1 MTDRESSYR
10 SVMAPGLFDDQTII
24 VTGGGSG
31 FGRCIAH
38 ELASLGSRVVILG
51 RTLEKLEKVAAE
63 IAEDGGSA
71 DCWTCDIRD
80 EQRVATVVA
89 EVASKYGRIHGLV
102 NNAGGQFRAP
112 MESISRNGFETVVRN
127 NLVGGFL
134 MAREVFKAS
143 MREHGG
149 SIVNVTADCRNGFP
163 GMAHTGAARAGTENL
178 ARTAAWEWGPY
189 GVRVNSVAP
198 GFVASSGFDTYDEAT
213 SAMLRQA
220 AAGIPLKRF
229 GNEAEISAAVCF
241 LLSPAAGFINGATL
255 DVDGGGQFGSSP
267 NYWPLPERAFNEP
280 SAWNGF
286 HRSRPPRILAG
297 GDTQADP
304 GDSR

>member
-1 MTDRESSYR
+1 MKDLSQGYES
-10 SVMAPGLFDDQTII
+10 VLAPGLFQDQTVI

-38 ELASLGSRVVILG
+38 ELASLGARPVLLG
-51 RTLEKLEKVAAE
+51 RTLEKLERVAGE
-63 IAEDGGSA
+63 IADDGGEA
-71 DCWTCDIRD
+71 GYWACDIRD
-80 EQRVATVVA
+80 DDRVITVVR
-89 EVASKYGRIHGLV
+89 EITEKFGRIHGLV

-134 MAREVFKAS
+134 MAREVFNAS

-149 SIVNVTADCRNGFP
+149 AIVNVTADCRNGFP

-198 GFVASSGFDTYDEAT
+198 GFVASSGFDTYDEST
-213 SAMLRQA
+213 TRMLRQA
-220 AAGIPLKRF
+220 VAGIPLKRF

-255 DVDGGGQFGSSP
+255 HVDGGGQFGSSP
-267 NYWPLPERAFNEP
+267 NYWPLPERPINEP
-280 SAWNGF
+280 HSWNGF
-286 HRSRPPRILAG
+286 HRSAPPKILS
-297 GDTQADP
+297 
-304 GDSR
+304 GDSQ

>member
-1 MTDRESSYR
+1 MFE
-10 SVMAPGLFDDQTII
+10 DQTVI

-38 ELASLGSRVVILG
+38 ELASLGARPVLLG
-51 RTLEKLEKVAAE
+51 RTREKLERVCVE
-63 IAEDGGSA
+63 IAEDGGGA
-71 DCWTCDIRD
+71 DFWPCDIRD
-80 EQRVATVVA
+80 DERVSVVVG
-89 EVASKYGRIHGLV
+89 EIVEKHGRIHGLV

-178 ARTAAWEWGPY
+178 TRTAAWEWGPY
-189 GVRVNSVAP
+189 GVRMNSVAP

-213 SAMLRQA
+213 TAMLRQA
-220 AAGIPLKRF
+220 VAGIPLKRF

-267 NYWPLPERAFNEP
+267 NYWPLPEQAVNEP
-280 SAWNGF
+280 LSWNGF
-286 HRSRPPRILAG
+286 HRFQPPRILSG
-297 GDTQADP
+297 HSD
-304 GDSR
+304 

>member
-1 MTDRESSYR
+1 MKNLSEGYES
-10 SVMAPGLFDDQTII
+10 VLAPGLFQGQTVI

-38 ELASLGSRVVILG
+38 ELASLGARAVLLG
-51 RTLEKLEKVAAE
+51 RTLEKLEQVAAE
-63 IAEDGGSA
+63 IVEDGGKA
-71 DCWTCDIRD
+71 DCWSCDIRD
-80 EQRVATVVA
+80 DDRVVTVVREIA
-89 EVASKYGRIHGLV
+89 AKFGRIHGLV

-134 MAREVFKAS
+134 MAREVFSAS

-149 SIVNVTADCRNGFP
+149 AIVNVTADCRNGFP

-198 GFVASSGFDTYDEAT
+198 GFVASSGFDTYDEST
-213 SAMLRQA
+213 TQMLRQA
-220 AAGIPLKRF
+220 VDGIPLKRF
-229 GNEAEISAAVCF
+229 GNEAEISATVCF
-241 LLSPAAGFINGATL
+241 LLSPGAGFINGATL
-255 DVDGGGQFGSSP
+255 HVDGGGQFGSSP
-267 NYWPLPERAFNEP
+267 NYWPLPEQAINEP
-280 SAWNGF
+280 HGWNGF
-286 HRSRPPRILAG
+286 HRSAPPKILS
-297 GDTQADP
+297 GDEQ
-304 GDSR
+304 

>member
-1 MTDRESSYR
+1 MTDQDSAYQ
-10 SVMAPGLFDDQTII
+10 SVLVPGLFEKQTII

-38 ELASLGSRVVILG
+38 ELASLGARVVIVG
-51 RTLEKLEKVAAE
+51 RTLKKLETVVAE
-63 IAEDGGSA
+63 ITADGGSA
-71 DCWTCDIRD
+71 DCWSCDIRD
-80 EQRVATVVA
+80 DERVSAVVA
-89 EVASKYGRIHGLV
+89 EIVGKYGRIHGLV

-134 MAREVFKAS
+134 MAREVFNAS
-143 MREHGG
+143 MREQGG
-149 SIVNVTADCRNGFP
+149 AIVNVTADCNNGFP

-178 ARTAAWEWGPY
+178 TRTAAWEWGPY
-189 GVRVNSVAP
+189 GVRMNSVAP

-213 SAMLRQA
+213 SDMLRQA

-241 LLSPAAGFINGATL
+241 LLSPAAGFISGDTL
-255 DVDGGGQFGSSP
+255 HVDGGGQFGSSP
-267 NYWPLPERAFNEP
+267 NYWPLPAQPYNEP
-280 SAWNGF
+280 LEWNGF
-286 HRSRPPRILAG
+286 HRSRPPQILAG
-297 GDTQADP
+297 DTAGTDTE
-304 GDSR
+304 DDL

>member
-1 MTDRESSYR
+1 MAEHLASYR
-10 SVMAPGLFDDQTII
+10 SVLAPGLFREQTAI

-38 ELASLGSRVVILG
+38 ELASLGARVVILG
-51 RTLEKLEKVAAE
+51 RTLEKLEKVAGE
-63 IAEDGGSA
+63 IAEDGGAA
-71 DCWTCDIRD
+71 DCWACDIRD
-80 EQRVATVVA
+80 DERVATVVA
-89 EVASKYGRIHGLV
+89 EISQKHGRIHALV
-102 NNAGGQFRAP
+102 NNAGGQFRAR
-112 MESISRNGFETVVRN
+112 MEDISRNGFETVVRN

-134 MAREVFKAS
+134 MAREVFKVS

-149 SIVNVTADCRNGFP
+149 AIVNVTADCNNGFP

-213 SAMLRQA
+213 TSMLRQA
-220 AAGIPLKRF
+220 VTGIPLKRF

-255 DVDGGGQFGSSP
+255 AVDGGGQFGSSP
-267 NYWPLPERAFNEP
+267 NYWPLPEEPVNEP

-286 HRSRPPRILAG
+286 HRSEPPQILSG
-297 GDTQADP
+297 KD
-304 GDSR
+304 